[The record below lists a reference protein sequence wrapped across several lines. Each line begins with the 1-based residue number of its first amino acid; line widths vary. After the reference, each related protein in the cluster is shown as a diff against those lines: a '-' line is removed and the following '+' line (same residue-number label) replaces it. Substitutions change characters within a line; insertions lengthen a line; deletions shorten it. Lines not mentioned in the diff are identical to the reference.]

1 MQEDLQNKNLF
12 VAKKILEMITN
23 KTVPMDMNRVMEL
36 RASMIPG
43 LSSDEIR
50 GCLKALERRK
60 AIRFVNE
67 DDIYDQYNDP
77 ISLDIIL
84 DKVRIREFT
93 KIAKNIL
100 YGIHME
106 NKEQIREILETLYT
120 LTNSKLD
127 KDDQVKLSK
136 IGFKHAQTLEWIA
149 DYSGIIKVIYELEAD
164 FNHSEGRTRLLGA
177 RENPKAVRIMDR
189 RRLEGLHERI
199 RGKVGGSYKQQIDF
213 LLDNKKE
220 IEWRCV
226 NCGRFLDRLTSQ
238 KQIINYLNDFII
250 HKFRICY
257 KCRERN
263 YFSITPA
270 GGITFVLYT
279 RLLPKRK
286 KYLRRYEEPYEIQE
300 YQIWDD

>member
-23 KTVPMDMNRVMEL
+23 KTVPMDMNKVMEL
-36 RASMIPG
+36 EANMIPG

-50 GCLKALERRK
+50 ECLKTLERRK

-136 IGFKHAQTLEWIA
+136 IGFKH
-149 DYSGIIKVIYELEAD
+149 SNG
-164 FNHSEGRTRLLGA
+164 
-177 RENPKAVRIMDR
+177 
-189 RRLEGLHERI
+189 
-199 RGKVGGSYKQQIDF
+199 
-213 LLDNKKE
+213 
-220 IEWRCV
+220 
-226 NCGRFLDRLTSQ
+226 
-238 KQIINYLNDFII
+238 
-250 HKFRICY
+250 
-257 KCRERN
+257 
-263 YFSITPA
+263 
-270 GGITFVLYT
+270 
-279 RLLPKRK
+279 
-286 KYLRRYEEPYEIQE
+286 
-300 YQIWDD
+300 

>member
-1 MQEDLQNKNLF
+1 MQEEVQNKNLF
-12 VAKKILEMITN
+12 VVEKLLEMITN
-23 KTVPMDMNRVMEL
+23 KTAPMDLNGVMEL
-36 RASMIPG
+36 SGDMIPG

-50 GCLKALERRK
+50 ECLKTLERRK

-149 DYSGIIKVIYELEAD
+149 DYSGIIKVIYELEAELD
-164 FNHSEGRTRLLGA
+164 HSEGRTRLLGA
-177 RENPKAVRIMDR
+177 HENPKAVRIVDR
-189 RRLEGLHERI
+189 RRLEELHQRI
-199 RGKVGGSYKQQIDF
+199 RGRVGGSYKQQIDS
-213 LLDNKKE
+213 LLDYKKK
-220 IEWRCV
+220 IEWRCF
-226 NCGRFLDRLTSQ
+226 NCGRFLDELTSQ

-250 HKFRICY
+250 HKFKICY

-263 YFSITPA
+263 YFSIAPA
-270 GGITFVLYT
+270 GGIAFMLYP
-279 RLLPKRK
+279 RFLPKRK
-286 KYLRRYEEPYEIQE
+286 NT
-300 YQIWDD
+300 